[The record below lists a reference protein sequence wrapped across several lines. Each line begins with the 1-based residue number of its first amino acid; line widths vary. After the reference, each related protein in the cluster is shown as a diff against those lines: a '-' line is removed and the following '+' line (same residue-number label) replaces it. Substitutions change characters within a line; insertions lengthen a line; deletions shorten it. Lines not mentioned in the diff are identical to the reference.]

1 MPHLIIEY
9 AQDMGVD
16 DKVPAMLDAIH
27 NAAVATGLFDEGNI
41 KVRAIPL
48 VHYRFG
54 KGQDPFMHAQLRI
67 QMGRNQDQK
76 KALSHAV
83 LNALRQQHWPAK
95 MITVEVVEMD
105 TLTYAKY
112 SANVE

>member
-9 AQDMGVD
+9 AQDMYVD
-16 DKVPAMLDAIH
+16 DKVPAMLDAVH

-54 KGQDPFMHAQLRI
+54 KGRDPFIHAQVRI
-67 QMGRNQDQK
+67 QMGRNHAQK
-76 KALSHAV
+76 KGLS
-83 LNALRQQHWPAK
+83 NALLQTLREQGWPVS
-95 MITVEVVEMD
+95 MITVEVIEMD
-105 TLTYAKY
+105 TTSYAKY
-112 SANVE
+112 SV

>member
-9 AQDMGVD
+9 AQNMEVE
-16 DKVPAMLDAIH
+16 DKVPAMLNAVH
-27 NAAVATGLFDEGNI
+27 NAAVASGLFDEGNI

-54 KGQDPFMHAQLRI
+54 KGRDPFIHAQLRI

-76 KALSHAV
+76 KALSNAV
-83 LNALRQQHWPAK
+83 LKTLREQNWPAG

-105 TLTYAKY
+105 TATYAKY
-112 SANVE
+112 SV

>member
-9 AQDMGVD
+9 SQDMDVD
-16 DKVPAMLDAIH
+16 NKVPAMLDAVH

-48 VHYRFG
+48 MHYRFG
-54 KGQDPFMHAQLRI
+54 KGRDPFIHAQLRI
-67 QMGRNQDQK
+67 QMGRNQAQK
-76 KALSHAV
+76 KNLSNEV
-83 LNALRQQHWPAK
+83 LKVLREQGWPTA

-105 TLTYAKY
+105 TTSYAKF
-112 SANVE
+112 SV

>member
-9 AQDMGVD
+9 AQDMEVEE
-16 DKVPAMLDAIH
+16 KVPAMLNAVH
-27 NAAVATGLFDEGNI
+27 NAAVASGLFDEGNI

-54 KGQDPFMHAQLRI
+54 KGRDPFIHAQLRI
-67 QMGRNQDQK
+67 QVGRNQDQK
-76 KALSHAV
+76 KALSNAV
-83 LNALRQQHWPAK
+83 LKTLREQNWPAG

-105 TLTYAKY
+105 TATYAKY
-112 SANVE
+112 SV

>member
-9 AQDMGVD
+9 SQDMD
-16 DKVPAMLDAIH
+16 IDNKVPAMLDAVH
-27 NAAVATGLFDEGNI
+27 NAAVETGLFDEGNI

-54 KGQDPFMHAQLRI
+54 KGRDPFIHAQLRI
-67 QMGRNQDQK
+67 QMGRDQAQK
-76 KALSHAV
+76 KNLSNAV
-83 LNALRQQHWPAK
+83 LEVLRKQDWPAR

-105 TLTYAKY
+105 AASYAKN
-112 SANVE
+112 SV